1 MSDRYFPTKADQ
13 APICCHYLYI
23 GPRTALYWTLDKTN
37 VKGFDVAYASE
48 GLARAH
54 AVVGNREQS
63 DAPKEKA
70 QQLVIQIAGDGNRKI
85 FEGDLEE
92 W

>member
-1 MSDRYFPTKADQ
+1 M
-13 APICCHYLYI
+13 
-23 GPRTALYWTLDKTN
+23 N
-37 VKGFDVAYASE
+37 VKGFDVAYAGV

-63 DAPKEKA
+63 DAFKEKA
-70 QQLVIQIAGDGNRKI
+70 QQLVSQIAGDGNRKI
-85 FEGDLEE
+85 FAGDLEE